1 VGLLNISGLTKAY
14 GPRTLLEGVSVT
26 LAEDES
32 VGLIGP
38 NGSGK
43 STLLKII
50 AGEEEPDGGE
60 VTLRSG
66 ATVGYLAQEPDF
78 EPGLSILEVVEGG
91 RPDLQAVLSEYHEV
105 TAALTSAQT
114 GQPGGEPTLQG
125 LFRRQSELSARL
137 DRDGGWD
144 WEHQAEAM
152 LTRVGMVDWDRPTTE
167 LSGGEKRRVSLARV
181 LLARPDLLL
190 LDEPTNHLD
199 ADTVSWLEGFLTDY
213 SGSVLLIT
221 HDRYF
226 LDRVV
231 DRNCEVTPH
240 ELVSYDGG
248 YTEYLQEKA
257 DRMERESTEAQKR
270 LKTIHKELA
279 WARRAPPARTGKQR
293 ARLKRIR
300 ELKARQSG
308 YRDRLTRDLAPPPR
322 EAPRLGRTIL
332 EAQGVAKGFDGR
344 SLFQDVTLSLRAGER
359 LGIIGPN
366 GSGKTTLLKILT
378 GQTDPD
384 AGSVSPGVNTRIAYF
399 DQRRT
404 ELDPDLTIYEVA
416 ADSDWVQVGGH
427 RIHLRSYLERF
438 LFPPTRQSQKVS
450 TLSGGERSRL
460 ILARLLLREAN
471 VLVLDEPT
479 NDLDLVTLQV
489 LEDILMDFAGCVLL
503 VTHDRYLLDKV
514 ATSMLVLDG
523 EGSVIRLEG
532 GYDRYREWKDD
543 RDVEARE
550 QARAHRQ
557 RARSERS
564 QGGDSRG
571 DPQGGPNADTR
582 RASRPLTW
590 KEEREAEALEA
601 RIAELEGE
609 RSALEA
615 LLADPDFYSGGASNI
630 RETTARFDRVRADLE
645 DAFLRWA
652 DLEERRN

>member
-1 VGLLNISGLTKAY
+1 MGLLTISGLTKAY
-14 GPRTLLEGVSVT
+14 GPRTLFEDVSVT
-26 LAEDES
+26 LEEDES

-50 AGEEEPDGGE
+50 AGEEEPDSGE
-60 VTLRSG
+60 VMMRSG
-66 ATVGYLAQEPDF
+66 ANVGYLAQDPSF
-78 EPGLSILEVVEGG
+78 EPGLSILEVVERG
-91 RPDLQAVLSEYHEV
+91 RPDLQTVLSEYHEV
-105 TAALTSAQT
+105 TAALTSART
-114 GQPGGEPTLQG
+114 GQPGEEANLQR
-125 LFRRQSELSARL
+125 LLRRQSELSARL

-152 LTRVGMVDWDRPTTE
+152 LTRVGMVDWNRPTTD

-213 SGSVLLIT
+213 PGSVLLIT

-257 DRMERESTEAQKR
+257 DRMARESAEAGKR
-270 LKTIHKELA
+270 LKTIQSELA

-300 ELKARQSG
+300 ELKSRQAG
-308 YRDRLTRDLAPPPR
+308 YRDRLSRDLAPPPR
-322 EAPRLGRTIL
+322 QATRLGRTIL
-332 EAQGVAKGFDGR
+332 EARGLAKGFDGR
-344 SLFQDVTLSLRAGER
+344 TLFQDVNLSLRAGER

-378 GQTDPD
+378 GQADPD
-384 AGSVSPGVNTRIAYF
+384 AGSLSSGVNTRIAYF
-399 DQRRT
+399 DQRRA
-404 ELDPDLTIYEVA
+404 ELDPSRTVYEVA
-416 ADSDWVQVGGH
+416 ADSDWVRVGGH

-489 LEDILMDFAGCVLL
+489 LEELLMDFPGCVLL

-523 EGSVIRLEG
+523 AGPVVRLEG
-532 GYDRYREWKDD
+532 GYDRYQEWKES
-543 RDVEARE
+543 RDSEVRE
-550 QARAHRQ
+550 QARADRQ
-557 RARSERS
+557 RVRSERS
-564 QGGDSRG
+564 GGG
-571 DPQGGPNADTR
+571 AAPADGR
-582 RASRPLTW
+582 RERSLSW
-590 KEEREAEALEA
+590 KEERELEA
-601 RIAELEGE
+601 VEAQIAELEGE
-609 RSALEA
+609 RASLEA
-615 LLADPDFYSGGASNI
+615 RLAEPDFYSGAVTEI
-630 RETTARFDRVRADLE
+630 KETTRRFDRVRAELDA
-645 DAFLRWA
+645 AFLRWA
-652 DLEERRN
+652 ELEERRG

>member
-1 VGLLNISGLTKAY
+1 LSVGLLTISGLTKAY
-14 GPRTLLEGVSVT
+14 GPRTLFEDVSVT
-26 LAEDES
+26 LEEDES

-50 AGEEEPDGGE
+50 AGEEEPDSGE
-60 VTLRSG
+60 VMMRSG
-66 ATVGYLAQEPDF
+66 ANVGYLAQDPSF
-78 EPGLSILEVVEGG
+78 EPGLSILEVVERG
-91 RPDLQAVLSEYHEV
+91 RPDLQTVLSEYHEV

-114 GQPGGEPTLQG
+114 GQPGEEANLQR
-125 LFRRQSELSARL
+125 LLRRQSELSARL

-152 LTRVGMVDWDRPTTE
+152 LTRVGMVDWNRPTTD

-213 SGSVLLIT
+213 PGSVLLIT

-257 DRMERESTEAQKR
+257 DRMERESAEAGKR
-270 LKTIHKELA
+270 LKTIQSELA

-300 ELKARQSG
+300 ELKSRQAG
-308 YRDRLTRDLAPPPR
+308 YRDRLSRDLAPPPR
-322 EAPRLGRTIL
+322 QATRLGRTIL
-332 EAQGVAKGFDGR
+332 EARGLAKGFDGR
-344 SLFQDVTLSLRAGER
+344 TLFQDVNLSLRAGER

-378 GQTDPD
+378 GQEDPD
-384 AGSVSPGVNTRIAYF
+384 AGSLSSGVNTRIAYF
-399 DQRRT
+399 DQRRA
-404 ELDPDLTIYEVA
+404 ELDPSRTVYEVA
-416 ADSDWVQVGGH
+416 ADSDWVRVGGH
-427 RIHLRSYLERF
+427 RVHLRSYLERF

-489 LEDILMDFAGCVLL
+489 LEELLMDFPGCVLL

-523 EGSVIRLEG
+523 AGPVVRLEG
-532 GYDRYREWKDD
+532 GYDRYQEWKES
-543 RDVEARE
+543 RDSEVRE
-550 QARAHRQ
+550 QARADRQ
-557 RARSERS
+557 RVRSERS
-564 QGGDSRG
+564 GGG
-571 DPQGGPNADTR
+571 AAPAEGR
-582 RASRPLTW
+582 RERSLSW
-590 KEEREAEALEA
+590 KEERELEA
-601 RIAELEGE
+601 VEAQIAELEGE
-609 RSALEA
+609 RASLEA
-615 LLADPDFYSGGASNI
+615 RLAEPDFYSGAVTEI
-630 RETTARFDRVRADLE
+630 KETTRRFDRVRAELDA
-645 DAFLRWA
+645 AFLRWA
-652 DLEERRN
+652 ELEERRG